1 MSAVLRDRWV
11 SRRGWLDLVMEIRSA
26 RPGDVAPVG
35 LVVRAAFSPYL
46 ERMDREPAPMLAD
59 HGALVAAGEVWV
71 ATDEDGEV
79 VGVVTL
85 RTEVGV
91 AHLSSLAVTPQFAGI
106 GLGTRLL
113 EWAEG
118 HARTAGCTEMRLYTN
133 VAMTEN
139 LAWYPRRGYH
149 ETGRGTVDG
158 YDRVQFT
165 KPL

>member
-1 MSAVLRDRWV
+1 
-11 SRRGWLDLVMEIRSA
+11 
-26 RPGDVAPVG
+26 
-35 LVVRAAFSPYL
+35 
-46 ERMDREPAPMLAD
+46 MLAD
-59 HGALVAAGEVWV
+59 HGALVEAGDLWV
-71 ATDEDGEV
+71 ATDEGGEV

-85 RTEVGV
+85 RTEAGI
-91 AHLSSLAVTPQFAGI
+91 AFLGALAVTPSLVGS

-113 EWAEG
+113 EWAED
-118 HARTAGCTEMRLYTN
+118 HARAEGCTEVRLYTN

-158 YDRVQFT
+158 YDRAQFA